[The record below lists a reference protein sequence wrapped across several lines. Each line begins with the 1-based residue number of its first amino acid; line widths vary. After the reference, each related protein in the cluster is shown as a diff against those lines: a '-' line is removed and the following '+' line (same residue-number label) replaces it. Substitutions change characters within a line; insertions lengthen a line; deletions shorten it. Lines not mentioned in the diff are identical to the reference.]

1 MHWMWWLI
9 VVALAVFGLRSL
21 WSGFEA
27 LRIEPKRPG
36 RAALEFAFAAFDL
49 LLILW
54 ITGVI

>member
-9 VVALAVFGLRSL
+9 VVALGVFVLRSL

-27 LRIEPKRPG
+27 LRHEPRKPG
-36 RAALEFAFAAFDL
+36 RAAVEFGFAAFEL